1 MLRPSDWLWRKTVR
15 ELEAMEHIEIHLL
28 VEIGQLLE
36 GHMADFTA
44 LQAAVDNLGTDST
57 ANQGKILA
65 AFGDLGSKITTL
77 TDQIAALTAGE
88 LSQEQIDALTT
99 TVTAADAAF
108 DSVAATVAPE
118 VVAPP
123 VEGVTP
129 A

>member
-1 MLRPSDWLWRKTVR
+1 MLRPSDWLWRKTVH

-57 ANQGKILA
+57 ADHDRILT
-65 AFGDLGSKITTL
+65 AFSDLGAQITDL
-77 TDQIAALTAGE
+77 KAQIEALSAGQVDQAT
-88 LSQEQIDALTT
+88 IDALTA

-108 DSVAATVAPE
+108 DSAAETVAPV

-123 VEGVTP
+123 VEGETP

>member
-1 MLRPSDWLWRKTVR
+1 MLKISDWLWRKTVR

-57 ANQGKILA
+57 ADHDQILA
-65 AFGDLGSKITTL
+65 AFEDLGAEITDLKT
-77 TDQIAALTAGE
+77 QIEALTAGQV
-88 LSQEQIDALTT
+88 SQETIDALTA

-108 DSVAATVAPE
+108 DATAATVAPV

-123 VEGVTP
+123 V
-129 A
+129 